1 MNIDFLEYFYH
12 LTTVRNLNQILE
24 EIHIYSDSDAIERNI
39 TNKELD
45 IPAKPFVYNN
55 RFIIDLSKYV
65 MKGTKMRFISILPKF
80 IPNTSLEIVFI
91 DKVYKNWGALDLI
104 FMFYLKV
111 TLAKR
116 YLLTS
121 RREQIPNIMTI
132 EDTRYEL
139 VYSTEIR

>member
-65 MKGTKMRFISILPKF
+65 MKGTKMRFISIL
-80 IPNTSLEIVFI
+80 ILRGLQQSGGSL
-91 DKVYKNWGALDLI
+91 KGMN
-104 FMFYLKV
+104 
-111 TLAKR
+111 
-116 YLLTS
+116 
-121 RREQIPNIMTI
+121 
-132 EDTRYEL
+132 
-139 VYSTEIR
+139 